1 MNRFFASHKV
11 LLLVSVLGM
20 SIVDARARVLTS
32 SLESIQSQEE
42 LTKVVA
48 SLDAALFDAYNRCD
62 LEKFSSFFVDDVEL
76 PEIPISA
83 CRSDATDSL
92 MPGCNIHPIECSSFV
107 VYKHVCY
114 VVLGVP
120 GQFST

>member
-1 MNRFFASHKV
+1 MQKIFTAKTFLLFAV
-11 LLLVSVLGM
+11 FALCC
-20 SIVDARARVLTS
+20 IRADAQGVPG
-32 SLESIQSQEE
+32 LENINSQAE
-42 LTKVVA
+42 LDQAITT
-48 SLDAALFDAYNRCD
+48 LDAALFDAYNRCD